1 MNWIDFKKD
10 KKFPKDSSWVV
21 IQSSVKYAPKFEVS
35 YYTNGEWCL
44 PANDDFYDEK
54 DIIKWAYIKK

>member
-10 KKFPKDSSWVV
+10 KTTPKDSSWVV

-35 YYTNGEWCL
+35 YYKKGEWYL
-44 PANDDFYDEK
+44 PSNDDSCNEV
-54 DIIKWAYIKK
+54 DIIKWAYIEE